1 MGVSPLKKGNGV
13 LDKHHVTPTYFY
25 TQERYATMLTLT
37 PELVAILDEEIKKN
51 PRTSRAE
58 LIRTAIEA
66 WYIPMRKRPIDRS
79 KSPRQ

>member
-1 MGVSPLKKGNGV
+1 MTMEAKRKRGRPGFGG
-13 LDKHHVTPTYFY
+13 P
-25 TQERYATMLTLT
+25 RIMLTLT
-37 PELVAILDEEIKKN
+37 PELVAILDEQIKKN